1 MLIQNVKCPYGCENS
16 TLTESIKEVKNS
28 PNNLLLE
35 GINIQK
41 IKVYTCNC
49 CNRSFETP
57 LLTENK
63 KNLLLS

>member
-16 TLTESIKEVKNS
+16 TLTESIKKIKNS
-28 PNNLLLE
+28 QNNLLLE
-35 GINIQK
+35 EQDIQK

-49 CNRSFETP
+49 CNRSFEIP
-57 LLTENK
+57 LLTESK